1 MKYTHRTRDGRK
13 ARIVC
18 NDVEGSEFPVLALVL
33 IERGEEKV
41 ENFYSYT
48 SGLCFHESQ
57 SEDPL
62 DLFEISPWDDV
73 AVDTPIWV
81 KHRADWPW
89 HKMHFAEYKCGKVRA
104 WSDGKTS
111 HTVYDVAMD
120 YDGWPFATLENPN
133 GN

>member
-18 NDVEGSEFPVLALVL
+18 YDVEGAEFPVLALVL
-33 IERGEEKV
+33 LEKGTEKV
-41 ENFYSYT
+41 EHFYSYT
-48 SGLCFHESQ
+48 SELYFHESKAAD
-57 SEDPL
+57 SL

-81 KHRADWPW
+81 RRFESESWRPRHFAKYEGGVVYSFQDGRTSHSKESSILCDWP
-89 HKMHFAEYKCGKVRA
+89 FV
-104 WSDGKTS
+104 
-111 HTVYDVAMD
+111 
-120 YDGWPFATLENPN
+120 TLENPN